1 MKKPKTFR
9 PWNPE
14 QTLLLPPSPVDWLP
28 ANHLVFFLLDLA
40 TELDLSAIYA
50 VYEARDHRGVKDY
63 EPRMMVVLLLYAYCV
78 GIPSSR
84 RIERACWE
92 DESFRVLTGNQQPD
106 HSRIS
111 DFRLVH
117 LDALAGL
124 FVQVLRL
131 CQKAGLVSL
140 GNVALVAEGFR
151 EAVGTKVKA
160 NASKHKAISHERM
173 LKTEAQLEAE
183 IAALLRKAELIDA
196 HEDACYGK
204 GKRGDELP
212 KELQRRQDRLD
223 ALRKAR
229 AELEA
234 EAAADHAHRREQQAS
249 TAEEQAAEAAAQV
262 ADAEAATAAADN
274 GKSDAE
280 GEFSA
285 QALAKEA
292 QQAERRAKA
301 ARGRAELA
309 RKLAIEKAQAAG
321 LSTPDPLS
329 SDDPVAMPS
338 RNLPT
343 TAAGEPKANAQ
354 RNFTDPDSHILKG
367 GDGWIQGY
375 NCQAAVD
382 GDHQII
388 VAVGV
393 SNQASDQHHFVP
405 MLERIVANT
414 GQLPANM
421 IADAGYC
428 STSNI
433 EAREQRGLDA
443 YLSTSRQ
450 SHGKRP
456 RPSRGPT
463 PRDLDARGRMDR
475 KVRSKA
481 GQVIYALRKII
492 AEPVFGQIKGARGLD
507 RFLLRGLEKVD
518 AEWTLM
524 AITHNIGKLHRAA
537 LAAT

>member
-1 MKKPKTFR
+1 MSKPKTFR

-14 QTLLLPPSPVDWLP
+14 QTLLLPPSPVEWLP
-28 ANHLVFFLLDLA
+28 VNHLVFFLLDLA
-40 TELDLSAIYA
+40 AELDLSAIYA
-50 VYEARDHRGVKDY
+50 VYEARDPRGVKAY
-63 EPRMMVVLLLYAYCV
+63 EPRMMVLLLLYGYCV

-92 DESFRVLTGNQQPD
+92 DAAFRVLTGNQQPD

-140 GNVALVAEGFR
+140 GNVALD
-151 EAVGTKVKA
+151 GTKVKA
-160 NASKHKAISHERM
+160 NASKHKAMSHERM
-173 LKTEAQLEAE
+173 LKTEAQLEVE

-196 HEDACYGK
+196 QEDARYGK

-212 KELQRRQDRLD
+212 KELELRQDRLD

-229 AELEA
+229 TELEA
-234 EAAADHAHRREQQAS
+234 EAAADDARRREQQARA
-249 TAEEQAAEAAAQV
+249 AEEQAAEAAAEA
-262 ADAEAATAAADN
+262 ADAEAAAAADN
-274 GKSDAE
+274 DEADAE
-280 GEFSA
+280 SEAAA

-309 RKLAIEKAQAAG
+309 RRLAIDKAQAAG
-321 LSTPDPLS
+321 LSSPDPLS
-329 SDDPVAMPS
+329 SVDPLAMPS

-343 TAAGEPKANAQ
+343 TAAGDPKAKAQ

-393 SNQASDQHHFVP
+393 SNQAADQHHLLPIV
-405 MLERIVANT
+405 ERIEANT
-414 GQLPANM
+414 GQLPEKL

-433 EAREQRGLDA
+433 EASEQRGLDA

-456 RPSRGPT
+456 RPSRGPA

-475 KVRSKA
+475 KLRSKA
-481 GQVIYALRKII
+481 GQAIYSLRKII
-492 AEPVFGQIKGARGLD
+492 AEPVFGQIKGARRLD

-524 AITHNIGKLHRAA
+524 AITHNIGKLHRAS
-537 LAAT
+537 LAAS

>member
-1 MKKPKTFR
+1 MSNLKTFR

-14 QTLLLPPSPVDWLP
+14 QTLLLPPSPVEWLP

-40 TELDLSAIYA
+40 SELDLSAIYE
-50 VYEARDHRGVKDY
+50 VYAARDPRGVKAY
-63 EPRMMVVLLLYAYCV
+63 EPRMMVMLLLYAYCV

-92 DESFRVLTGNQQPD
+92 DAAFRVLTGNQQPD

-131 CQKAGLVSL
+131 CQKPGLVSL
-140 GNVALVAEGFR
+140 GNVALD
-151 EAVGTKVKA
+151 GTKVKA
-160 NASKHKAISHERM
+160 NASKHKAMSHERM

-196 HEDACYGK
+196 QEDAHYGK

-212 KELQRRQDRLD
+212 KELERRQDRLD

-234 EAAADHAHRREQQAS
+234 EAAADNARRREQQARA
-249 TAEEQAAEAAAQV
+249 TEEQATEAAAQA
-262 ADAEAATAAADN
+262 ADAESAAAAEDKGN
-274 GKSDAE
+274 SDAE
-280 GEFSA
+280 SEAAA

-309 RKLAIEKAQAAG
+309 RRLAIEKAQVAG
-321 LSTPDPLS
+321 LSSPDPLS
-329 SDDPVAMPS
+329 SVDPLAMPS

-343 TAAGEPKANAQ
+343 TAAGVPKANAQ
-354 RNFTDPDSHILKG
+354 RNFTDPDSHILKS
-367 GDGWIQGY
+367 GDGWIQAY

-393 SNQASDQHHFVP
+393 SNQASDQHHLLP
-405 MLERIVANT
+405 MVERIEAYT
-414 GQLPANM
+414 GQLPEKL

-433 EAREQRGLDA
+433 EASEQRGLDA
-443 YLSTSRQ
+443 FLSTSRQ
-450 SHGKRP
+450 EHGTRP
-456 RPSRGPT
+456 RPSRGPA

-475 KVRSKA
+475 KLRSKA
-481 GQVIYALRKII
+481 GQAIYALRKII

-518 AEWTLM
+518 GEWTLM
-524 AITHNIGKLHRAA
+524 AITHNIGKLHRAS
-537 LAAT
+537 LAAS

>member
-1 MKKPKTFR
+1 MSKAKTFR

-40 TELDLSAIYA
+40 SELDLSAIYA
-50 VYEARDHRGVKDY
+50 VYEARDPRGVKAY

-92 DESFRVLTGNQQPD
+92 DAAFRVLTGNQQPD

-140 GNVALVAEGFR
+140 GNVALD
-151 EAVGTKVKA
+151 GTKVKA
-160 NASKHKAISHERM
+160 NASKHKAMSHERM

-196 HEDACYGK
+196 QEDARYGK

-223 ALRKAR
+223 ALRKAK

-234 EAAADHAHRREQQAS
+234 EAAADNARRREQQAR
-249 TAEEQAAEAAAQV
+249 TAEEQAAEAA
-262 ADAEAATAAADN
+262 DAEAAAADN
-274 GKSDAE
+274 DKNAAKSEAA
-280 GEFSA
+280 A

-309 RKLAIEKAQAAG
+309 RKLAVDKARAAG
-321 LSTPDPLS
+321 LPAPDLPSSVDPL
-329 SDDPVAMPS
+329 AMPS

-343 TAAGEPKANAQ
+343 TAAGDPKANAQ
-354 RNFTDPDSHILKG
+354 RNVTDPDSHILKG
-367 GDGWIQGY
+367 GDGWMQGY

-388 VAVGV
+388 VAVGI
-393 SNQASDQHHFVP
+393 SNQASDAPHFEP
-405 MLERIVANT
+405 MVERIVANT
-414 GQLPANM
+414 GQLPETL
-421 IADAGYC
+421 ITDAGFC
-428 STSNI
+428 STDNI
-433 EAREQRGLDA
+433 ERSEQRGLDA
-443 YLSTSRQ
+443 YISTSRQ
-450 SHGKRP
+450 EHGKRP
-456 RPSRGPT
+456 RPSRGPA
-463 PRDLDARGRMDR
+463 PRNLDARGRMDR
-475 KVRSKA
+475 KIRSKA
-481 GQVIYALRKII
+481 GQAIYALRKTIV
-492 AEPVFGQIKGARGLD
+492 EPVFGQIKGARGLD
-507 RFLLRGLEKVD
+507 RFLLRGLEKVNG
-518 AEWTLM
+518 EWSLM
-524 AITHNIGKLHRAA
+524 AMTHNILKLHRAE
-537 LAAT
+537 LVAA

>member
-1 MKKPKTFR
+1 
-9 PWNPE
+9 
-14 QTLLLPPSPVDWLP
+14 
-28 ANHLVFFLLDLA
+28 VFFLLDLA
-40 TELDLSAIYA
+40 AELDLSVIYA
-50 VYEARDHRGVKDY
+50 VYEARDPRGVKAY

-92 DESFRVLTGNQQPD
+92 DAAFRVLTGNQQPD

-140 GNVALVAEGFR
+140 GNVALD
-151 EAVGTKVKA
+151 GTKVKA
-160 NASKHKAISHERM
+160 NASKHKAMSHERM

-196 HEDACYGK
+196 QEDARYGK

-223 ALRKAR
+223 VLRKAK

-234 EAAADHAHRREQQAS
+234 EAAADNARRREQQARS
-249 TAEEQAAEAAAQV
+249 AEEQAAGAAAEAAAAV
-262 ADAEAATAAADN
+262 EDNHKTDAAESEAA
-274 GKSDAE
+274 
-280 GEFSA
+280 A

-292 QQAERRAKA
+292 QQGERRARS
-301 ARGRAELA
+301 ARGRAEQA
-309 RKLAIEKAQAAG
+309 RRLAIDKARAAG

-329 SDDPVAMPS
+329 SADHLAMPS

-343 TAAGEPKANAQ
+343 TAAGDPKANAQ

-388 VAVGV
+388 VAVAV
-393 SNQASDQHHFVP
+393 SNQASDAPHLDP
-405 MLERIVANT
+405 MIVRIVANT
-414 GQLPANM
+414 GQLPEKL

-428 STSNI
+428 STANI
-433 EAREQRGLDA
+433 EASEQRGLDA
-443 YLSTSRQ
+443 YISTSRQ
-450 SHGKRP
+450 EHGKRP
-456 RPSRGPT
+456 RPSRGPA

-475 KVRSKA
+475 KIRSKA
-481 GQVIYALRKII
+481 GQAIYALRKII
-492 AEPVFGQIKGARGLD
+492 VEPVFGQIKGARGLD
-507 RFLLRGLEKVD
+507 CFLLRGLKKVD
-518 AEWTLM
+518 GEWALM

-537 LAAT
+537 LAAS

>member
-1 MKKPKTFR
+1 MNKPKTFR

-14 QTLLLPPSPVDWLP
+14 QTLLLPPSPVEWLP

-40 TELDLSAIYA
+40 SELDLKAIYA
-50 VYEARDHRGVKDY
+50 VYEARDPRGVKAY

-92 DESFRVLTGNQQPD
+92 DAAFRVLTGNQQPD

-117 LDALAGL
+117 LDALADL

-140 GNVALVAEGFR
+140 GNVALD
-151 EAVGTKVKA
+151 GTKVRA
-160 NASKHKAISHERM
+160 NASKHKAMSHERM

-196 HEDACYGK
+196 QEDARYGK

-234 EAAADHAHRREQQAS
+234 EAAADNARRREQQARA
-249 TAEEQAAEAAAQV
+249 AEEQAAEAAAAAPEDSDK
-262 ADAEAATAAADN
+262 ADAESKAA
-274 GKSDAE
+274 
-280 GEFSA
+280 A

-309 RKLAIEKAQAAG
+309 RKLAIEKAQASG

-343 TAAGEPKANAQ
+343 TAAGDPKANAQ

-414 GQLPANM
+414 GQLPERL

-428 STSNI
+428 STANI
-433 EAREQRGLDA
+433 EASEQRGLDA

-450 SHGKRP
+450 EHGKRP
-456 RPSRGPT
+456 RPSRGPA

-475 KVRSKA
+475 KLRSKA
-481 GQVIYALRKII
+481 GQAIYALRKII

-507 RFLLRGLEKVD
+507 RFLLRGLEKVNG
-518 AEWTLM
+518 EWSLM

>member
-1 MKKPKTFR
+1 MSKPKTFR

-14 QTLLLPPSPVDWLP
+14 QTLLLPPSPVEWLP
-28 ANHLVFFLLDLA
+28 EHHLVFFLLDLA
-40 TELDLSAIYA
+40 SELDLSAIYA
-50 VYEARDHRGVKDY
+50 VYEARDPRGVKAY

-84 RIERACWE
+84 KIERACWE
-92 DESFRVLTGNQQPD
+92 DAAFRVLTGNQQPD

-140 GNVALVAEGFR
+140 GNVALD
-151 EAVGTKVKA
+151 GTKVKA
-160 NASKHKAISHERM
+160 NASKHKAMSHERM

-196 HEDACYGK
+196 QEDARYGK

-212 KELQRRQDRLD
+212 KELQLRQDRLD

-234 EAAADHAHRREQQAS
+234 EAAADHARCREQQARA
-249 TAEEQAAEAAAQV
+249 AEEQATEAAA
-262 ADAEAATAAADN
+262 AAAEDN
-274 GKSDAE
+274 DKSDAE
-280 GEFSA
+280 SEVSA

-309 RKLAIEKAQAAG
+309 RRLAIEKAQAAG

-329 SDDPVAMPS
+329 SVDPLAMPS

-343 TAAGEPKANAQ
+343 TAAGDPKANAQ

-393 SNQASDQHHFVP
+393 SNQASDQHHFIP

-414 GQLPANM
+414 GQLPEKM

-428 STSNI
+428 STANI
-433 EAREQRGLDA
+433 EASEQRWLDS

-450 SHGKRP
+450 EHGKRP
-456 RPSRGPT
+456 RPSRGPA
-463 PRDLDARGRMDR
+463 PRDLDARGRMER
-475 KVRSKA
+475 KLRSKA
-481 GQVIYALRKII
+481 GQAIYALRKII

-507 RFLLRGLEKVD
+507 RFLLRGLVKVD
-518 AEWTLM
+518 GEWTLM

-537 LAAT
+537 LAPG

>member
-1 MKKPKTFR
+1 MSKPKTFR

-14 QTLLLPPSPVDWLP
+14 QTLLLPPSPVEWLP
-28 ANHLVFFLLDLA
+28 EHHLVFFLLDLA
-40 TELDLSAIYA
+40 SELDLSAIYA
-50 VYEARDHRGVKDY
+50 VYEARDPRGVKAY

-84 RIERACWE
+84 KIERACWE
-92 DESFRVLTGNQQPD
+92 DAAFRVLTGNQQPD

-140 GNVALVAEGFR
+140 GNVALD
-151 EAVGTKVKA
+151 GTKVKA
-160 NASKHKAISHERM
+160 NASKHKAMSHERM

-196 HEDACYGK
+196 QEDARYGK
-204 GKRGDELP
+204 GRRGDELP
-212 KELQRRQDRLD
+212 QELKLRQDRLD

-234 EAAADHAHRREQQAS
+234 EAAADHARCREQQARA
-249 TAEEQAAEAAAQV
+249 AEEQATEAAA
-262 ADAEAATAAADN
+262 AAAEDN
-274 GKSDAE
+274 DKSDAE
-280 GEFSA
+280 SEVSA

-309 RKLAIEKAQAAG
+309 RRLAIEKAQAAG

-329 SDDPVAMPS
+329 SVDPLAMPS

-343 TAAGEPKANAQ
+343 TAAGDPKANAQ

-393 SNQASDQHHFVP
+393 SNQASDQHHFIP

-414 GQLPANM
+414 GQLPEKM

-428 STSNI
+428 STANI
-433 EAREQRGLDA
+433 EASEQRWLDS

-450 SHGKRP
+450 EHGKRP
-456 RPSRGPT
+456 RPSRGPA
-463 PRDLDARGRMDR
+463 PRDLDARGRMER
-475 KVRSKA
+475 KLRSKA
-481 GQVIYALRKII
+481 GQAIYALRKII

-518 AEWTLM
+518 GEWTLM

-537 LAAT
+537 LAPG

>member
-1 MKKPKTFR
+1 MWHRKAQYLR

-14 QTLLLPPSPVDWLP
+14 QTLLLPPSPVEWLP
-28 ANHLVFFLLDLA
+28 ANHLVFFLLDMA
-40 TELDLSAIYA
+40 AELDLSPIYA
-50 VYEARDHRGVKDY
+50 VYEARDPRGVKAY

-78 GIPSSR
+78 CIPSSR

-92 DESFRVLTGNQQPD
+92 DAAFRVLTGNQQPD

-124 FVQVLRL
+124 FVQVLLL

-140 GNVALVAEGFR
+140 GNVALD
-151 EAVGTKVKA
+151 GTKVKA
-160 NASKHKAISHERM
+160 NASKHKAMSHERM

-196 HEDACYGK
+196 EEDARYGK

-212 KELQRRQDRLD
+212 KELQLRQDRLD
-223 ALRKAR
+223 ALRKAI

-234 EAAADHAHRREQQAS
+234 EATADHARRREQLARA
-249 TAEEQAAEAAAQV
+249 AEEQAAEAAAQV

-274 GKSDAE
+274 DKGDAE
-280 GEFSA
+280 SEA
-285 QALAKEA
+285 ATQALAKEA
-292 QQAERRAKA
+292 QQAERRARG

-309 RKLAIEKAQAAG
+309 RMLAIEKALAAD
-321 LSTPDPLS
+321 LSIPDPLIS
-329 SDDPVAMPS
+329 VDPLAMPS

-343 TAAGEPKANAQ
+343 NAAGYPRANAQ
-354 RNFTDPDSHILKG
+354 RNHRCAEGCAYTDPDSHILKG

-393 SNQASDQHHFVP
+393 SNQASDAPHLEP

-414 GQLPANM
+414 GQQPDVL

-428 STSNI
+428 STANI
-433 EAREQRGLDA
+433 EASEKRALDA
-443 YLSTSRQ
+443 YYSTARQ
-450 SHGKRP
+450 QHGKRP
-456 RPSRGPT
+456 RPSRGQPPGISLHGAGWTANSDPKPARRST
-463 PRDLDARGRMDR
+463 PYARRSSSRCLD
-475 KVRSKA
+475 RSK
-481 GQVIYALRKII
+481 GPGGWI
-492 AEPVFGQIKGARGLD
+492 ASSCQAWR
-507 RFLLRGLEKVD
+507 R
-518 AEWTLM
+518 
-524 AITHNIGKLHRAA
+524 
-537 LAAT
+537 

>member
-1 MKKPKTFR
+1 MSKPKTFR

-14 QTLLLPPSPVDWLP
+14 QTLLLPPSPVEWLP

-40 TELDLSAIYA
+40 AELDLSAIYA
-50 VYEARDHRGVKDY
+50 VYEARDPRGVKAY
-63 EPRMMVVLLLYAYCV
+63 EPRMMVLLLLYAYCV

-92 DESFRVLTGNQQPD
+92 DAAFRVLTGNQQPD

-140 GNVALVAEGFR
+140 GNVALD
-151 EAVGTKVKA
+151 GTKVKA
-160 NASKHKAISHERM
+160 NASKHKAMSHERM

-196 HEDACYGK
+196 QEDTRYGM
-204 GKRGDELP
+204 GRRGDELP
-212 KELQRRQDRLD
+212 KELQLRQDRLD
-223 ALRKAR
+223 ALRKAK

-234 EAAADHAHRREQQAS
+234 EAAADHARRREQQARA
-249 TAEEQAAEAAAQV
+249 AEEQAAEAAAQV
-262 ADAEAATAAADN
+262 ADAEAATVAADLD
-274 GKSDAE
+274 KADAE
-280 GEFSA
+280 SEAAA

-292 QQAERRAKA
+292 QQAERRARS

-309 RKLAIEKAQAAG
+309 RKLAIEKAQAAD

-329 SDDPVAMPS
+329 SADPLAMPS

-343 TAAGEPKANAQ
+343 TAAGDPKANAQ

-393 SNQASDQHHFVP
+393 SNQASDAPHLEP
-405 MLERIVANT
+405 MLERIMANT
-414 GQLPANM
+414 GQLPEKL

-433 EAREQRGLDA
+433 EASEQRGLDA

-456 RPSRGPT
+456 RPSRGPA

-475 KVRSKA
+475 KLRSKA
-481 GQVIYALRKII
+481 GQAIYALRKII

-518 AEWTLM
+518 GEWTLM
-524 AITHNIGKLHRAA
+524 AITHNIGKLHRAS
-537 LAAT
+537 LAAS